1 MTEQATEHGEL
12 RHGDTVVFVKGHRK
26 GHKATFIRY
35 TENDGVMLERG
46 RDTIFCLAENVELA
60 GGDDSR

>member
-1 MTEQATEHGEL
+1 MSATEHGEL

-26 GHKATFIRY
+26 GHKATFLRY

-46 RDTIFCLAENVELA
+46 RDTIF
-60 GGDDSR
+60 